1 MNISSKESVI
11 FNNPI
16 LSGFYPDPSICR
28 VEDDYYLVTSSFVYF
43 PGVPIFHSKNLV
55 NWEQIGHVLDRPSQL
70 YLDGA
75 GISDGIFAPT
85 IRYHK
90 GIFYM
95 ITTNVTDGG
104 NFIVTAKNP
113 AGPWSDPYWLP
124 NALGIDPS
132 LFFDDDG
139 RVYYTGT
146 TQAEDAQY
154 FIDFEIWCQELDLET
169 ITLVGERRGIWRGA
183 LKNAF
188 APEGPHLYKVNDYY
202 YLMIAEGGTEY
213 HHSVTIARS
222 KNVFGPYE
230 GNPANPILTHRNLG
244 KSYPISNTGHA
255 DLVETQ
261 NGEWWMVALA
271 SRPYGGY
278 YKNLGRET
286 FLVPVEWEDG
296 WPIVSPGTGK
306 IESTYKVPNLPAF
319 SVPKVEARD
328 DFNGVE
334 LNFIWNSIRTPRE
347 EFYSLT
353 ERPGFIR
360 LKLRPQ
366 GMVET
371 IKKPDYSM
379 NFKKKEVTTIDNPS
393 FIGRRQQHINF
404 TACVKMEFNPE
415 KDYETA
421 GIALVQN
428 DNYQYRF
435 EYSIK
440 GGQKVIR
447 LIKCISKIEMD
458 FVNNAFSSDNIE
470 TMLAEEAFNSDVIYL
485 KIDTIGQDYN
495 FYYGDSI
502 ENMKLLKGNVDGRI
516 LSPTVAGGF
525 VGTYIGM
532 FASSNGNTSKNV
544 ADFDWFDYEEKVM

>member
-1 MNISSKESVI
+1 MNISNKESRT

-16 LSGFYPDPSICR
+16 LPGFYPDPSICR

-43 PGVPIFHSKNLV
+43 PGIPIFHSKDLV

-70 YLDGA
+70 NLDGA

-85 IRYHK
+85 IRYYN
-90 GIFYM
+90 GTFYV

-113 AGPWSDPYWLP
+113 AGPWSDPCWLT
-124 NALGIDPS
+124 NAPGIDPS

-146 TQAEDAQY
+146 TQAEDPQY
-154 FIDFEIWCQELDLET
+154 FVDFEIWCQELDLKT
-169 ITLVGERRGIWRGA
+169 MTLVGERHGIWRGA

-188 APEGPHLYKVNDYY
+188 AAEGPHLYKINGYY

-222 KNVFGPYE
+222 KNIFGPFE
-230 GNPANPILTHRNLG
+230 GNPGNPILTHRNLG

-286 FLVPVEWEDG
+286 FLIPVEWEDG

-306 IESTYKVPNLPAF
+306 IENSYKVPNLPAF
-319 SVPKVEARD
+319 PISKAEVRD
-328 DFNGVE
+328 DFDGAK
-334 LNFIWNSIRTPRE
+334 LNFLWNSIRTPRE

-353 ERPGFIR
+353 ERPGFLR

-366 GMVET
+366 EMVDPL
-371 IKKPDYSM
+371 KMPNYSM
-379 NFKKKEVTTIDNPS
+379 YFEKKNVTIIDNPS
-393 FIGRRQQHINF
+393 FIGRRQQHMNF
-404 TACVKMEFNPE
+404 TACVKMEFNPQN
-415 KDYETA
+415 DYETA
-421 GIALVQN
+421 GVALIHN
-428 DNYQYRF
+428 DNFQYRV

-447 LIKCISKIEMD
+447 LIKCISKSEMD
-458 FVNNAFSSDNIE
+458 FIKNTFSSNNIE
-470 TMLAEEAFNSDVIYL
+470 TKLAEEVFNSEIIYL
-485 KIDTIGQDYN
+485 KIEAFGQDYN
-495 FYYGDSI
+495 FYYGDSL
-502 ENMKLLKGNVDGRI
+502 ENMKLLKGNVDGTI

-532 FASSNGNTSKNV
+532 FASSNGNPSTNV
-544 ADFDWFDYEEKVM
+544 ADFDWFDYEEKIM